1 MRYVKILSTVFGILA
16 ILITGCQHKESTHA
30 TTTYL
35 AKSISHTEVAVDSIE
50 MDRNKG
56 VALHE
61 GVPFTGV
68 SVAFYESG
76 QMAEKITYAEGER
89 NGIRKKW
96 FPSGHLS
103 YQANYQANKLHG
115 EVKTWWSNGNL
126 RSLSNYQS
134 GVADGIQKEWYVN
147 GQLFKEI
154 NLVAGQEEGLQR
166 AWRQNGKLYVNYE
179 AKHGRS
185 FGLKRA
191 SLCYEL
197 NEENFVTND

>member
-1 MRYVKILSTVFGILA
+1 MRYVKILSIVFGTLVILF
-16 ILITGCQHKESTHA
+16 TGCHQQESTQA
-30 TTTYL
+30 TTSDLTV
-35 AKSISHTEVAVDSIE
+35 SISHSEVSVDSVE
-50 MDRNKG
+50 MDRNRG
-56 VALHE
+56 MALYQ

-68 SVAFYESG
+68 SVAFYEDG
-76 QMAEKITYAEGER
+76 IVAEKITYSDGER
-89 NGIRKKW
+89 NGLRKKW
-96 FPSGHLS
+96 FRTGLLS

-115 EVKTWWSNGNL
+115 EVKTWWSNGHL

-134 GVADGIQKEWYVN
+134 GVADGIQQEWYVN

-179 AKHGRS
+179 AKHGRI

-197 NEENFVTND
+197 NDENIVSND